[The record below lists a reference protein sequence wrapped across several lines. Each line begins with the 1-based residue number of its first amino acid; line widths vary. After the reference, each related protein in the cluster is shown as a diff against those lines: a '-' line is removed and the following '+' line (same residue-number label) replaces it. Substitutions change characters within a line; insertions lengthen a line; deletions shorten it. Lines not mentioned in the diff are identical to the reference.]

1 MKTKLSIDGTKFLIN
16 GSLTYSEYPDCP
28 EKYKGLLMNARF
40 IQGVFDDKMEPERF
54 NRFGKNL
61 KPERIPKIYAR
72 HYPSGMKK
80 A

>member
-16 GSLTYSEYPDCP
+16 DFLTYSEYPDCP

-40 IQGVFDDKMEPERF
+40 IQGIFDDKMKPERF

-61 KPERIPKIYAR
+61 KPKKYRRFMPGIIPVV
-72 HYPSGMKK
+72 
-80 A
+80 

>member
-40 IQGVFDDKMEPERF
+40 IQPVYRYFQ
-54 NRFGKNL
+54 L
-61 KPERIPKIYAR
+61 HR
-72 HYPSGMKK
+72 HEMMHPSGIFLHKQSPF
-80 A
+80 